1 MIVVIQC
8 AGRKRPEAGCLRDG
22 AGRKVLFVA
31 DPQKAPSGTC
41 YRYARPD
48 DISDAGTS
56 WRAALLRYND
66 APGDNPLGL
75 LPAWQLYENGI
86 YGILADRLGVERLF
100 ILSAGWGLIPGN
112 FLTPRYDITF
122 KRISGQPHTRRLKSD
137 RYDDLR
143 LLTADTD
150 RPIVFFLSKGYVPL
164 ACELTEG
171 IKGPKYLFYNSKAA
185 PTAPGCVLK
194 KYETTTRTNW
204 QYECARA
211 FVRGEVGA
219 C

>member
-8 AGRKRPEAGCLRDG
+8 AGRKSPKAGCLRDEN
-22 AGRKVLFVA
+22 GREVLFVA
-31 DPQKAPSGTC
+31 NPEAAPSGTP

-48 DISDAGTS
+48 DISDTGAS
-56 WRAALLRYND
+56 WRSRLLEYND
-66 APGDNPLGL
+66 TPGDNPLGL
-75 LPAWQLYENGI
+75 LPAWQLYENGT
-86 YGILADRLGVERLF
+86 YGILADRFGVERLY
-100 ILSAGWGLIPGN
+100 ILSAGWGLIPAN

-122 KRISGQPHTRRLKSD
+122 KRVSDRPHTRRRKSD

-143 LLTADTD
+143 LLSATTD
-150 RPIVFFLSKGYVPL
+150 RPIVFFVSKGYIPL

-171 IKGPKYLFYNSKAA
+171 MKGPKFLFYNSNSA
-185 PTAPGCVLK
+185 PPAPGCVLK
-194 KYETTTRTNW
+194 RYETRTRTNW

-211 FVRGEVGA
+211 FARGDIDT